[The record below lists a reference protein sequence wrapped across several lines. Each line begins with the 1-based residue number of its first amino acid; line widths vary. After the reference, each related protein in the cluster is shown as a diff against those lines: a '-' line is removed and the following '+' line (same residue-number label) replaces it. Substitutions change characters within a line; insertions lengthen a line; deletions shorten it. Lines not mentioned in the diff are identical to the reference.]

1 MSSEQQ
7 LTNPKNYNVNNM
19 IFSAPVAGGVKDTA
33 IKFRRIFIS
42 TKYSDGTTGDL
53 IIPTSRV
60 FSFGVSESTDPTTKK
75 ANGYVFPLV
84 LASKD
89 GETKEEREFIDT
101 FNNIVNKTKKY
112 ILDNKKELK
121 LPSTDESDL
130 KKFNPIFYK
139 KDKESGDI
147 ASDSLPT
154 LYLKLV
160 VSKKDGQE
168 KILSDF
174 YDKSSGDSLNPLD
187 ILKQYCYATAAVKIE
202 SIFLGSKIS
211 FQVKLH
217 EADIE
222 LLSTRNKKRLLPRPI
237 ADTNVSISNSK
248 GLDDDDDD
256 DKDEIDN
263 DDTVEVSSI
272 KSEEQEVEI
281 EVPKPKR
288 NVKTVPAKKKKAT
301 E

>member
-1 MSSEQQ
+1 MSSQQ
-7 LTNPKNYNVNNM
+7 LTNPKNYNTNNM
-19 IFSAPVAGGVKDTA
+19 IFSAPVAGGVKDTP
-33 IKFRRIFIS
+33 IKYRRIFIS
-42 TKYSDGTTGDL
+42 TKYPDGTSGDL

-75 ANGYVFPLV
+75 SNGYVFPLV

-89 GETKEEREFIDT
+89 GETKEERDFIDT

-121 LPSTDESDL
+121 LPSVDESDL

-139 KDKESGDI
+139 KDKESGDV
-147 ASDSLPT
+147 ASDALPT

-174 YDKSSGDSLNPLD
+174 YDITTGDNLNPLE
-187 ILKQYCYATAAVKIE
+187 IIKQYCYATAAIKIE

-222 LLSTRNKKRLLPRPI
+222 LIVPRNKKRLLPRPI

-248 GLDDDDDD
+248 GLDDDNDE
-256 DKDEIDN
+256 EIDIN

-281 EVPKPKR
+281 ELPKPKR